1 MGIVD
6 KIVLTFYA
14 FALTMVSFFSLLVT
28 LGWRNP
34 LDVIIKALEVP
45 GGRTAIGVVSG
56 FLFLA
61 SLRFIY
67 FGFKRKPAQALV
79 HDTGMGEVRISLVAV
94 KSLVSRVAS
103 RIPGVREVKADVRTG
118 DEGLVV
124 SLELKV
130 AVDVSLPELG
140 DKIQKAVSS
149 YVHDIVGVNV
159 EAVKVS
165 VSDIAM
171 DVRR

>member
-1 MGIVD
+1 VGIVD

-34 LDVIIKALEVP
+34 LDVIVKSLGMP
-45 GGRTAIGVVSG
+45 GGRTAIGVISG

-103 RIPGVREVKADVRTG
+103 RTPGVREVKADVRTG

-130 AVDVSLPELG
+130 AVDVSLPELA